1 MIGGDYKV
9 VVPYYFP
16 FRYWVMYLD
25 DNLWLWFV
33 ANQILVNSSTRDN
46 YNYVFYPRLVRL
58 VNCEIESSYNFAKW
72 ILIKDQK
79 WQTSNLETLQ
89 DKISWVRSTPSSK
102 IWKCWLWADMK
113 TLGKNSSTWRIR
125 KNVKNHNPSRL
136 GKQNQN
142 SELFRDICNSNQD
155 EENRIRI
162 SEVFRDIKFCKRHDL
177 RFQSLILTNYQGWI
191 HSRKWNFF
199 WA

>member
-1 MIGGDYKV
+1 MLFRIGGDYKV

-79 WQTSNLETLQ
+79 WQTSNLEPLQ

-102 IWKCWLWADMK
+102 IWKGWLWADMK
-113 TLGKNSSTWRIR
+113 ALGKNSSTGRIR

-162 SEVFRDIKFCKRHDL
+162 SEVGIQRH
-177 RFQSLILTNYQGWI
+177 
-191 HSRKWNFF
+191 
-199 WA
+199 